1 MTSLPG
7 RGRIVRFQLLK
18 NDEDGSDSEDSHVI
32 ISGDSSDDA
41 EEGDRDQKR
50 QLLFQSQTPSGSVKW
65 CDGAD
70 GNRKLRRA
78 KDVCRVIV
86 VLVSVALLVGIFV
99 AVIIRLTN
107 NEHLHVHSS
116 SSNNSTAA
124 GHHVTLEYHVT
135 SLLSLYCNQS
145 IPISLPKLEYNGSC
159 SRITLKP
166 KWEAHFPNLTSES
179 AIRLIDI
186 NCDGTLDV
194 ILGFALKEDSLDGH
208 DFPSFEKCIY
218 SNVNS
223 DLPYC
228 LGGILALDGKSGQE
242 LWRKRTTRAIFAI
255 HCVLDVNSDGQ
266 MDCLIT
272 GHGGVMFTIEPR
284 TAEIL
289 WLGDVKATN
298 YSWNFMTAQIV
309 KDFDNDAVQDI
320 IVSHGGDTRYEA
332 FQQPRGIGRLLLI
345 SGRTG
350 KVISL
355 MPMPDGLE
363 TYMSPIIHKG
373 GDGKD
378 RVLFGSGGETIS
390 GSLWSVE
397 LEDFARLG
405 FHCGITPGGSN
416 CTLVANSTR
425 KIIQGIWDCG
435 ASNPP
440 ALVDLTGDKVLDVV
454 VPMYDG
460 RVFALNGNDYSRIW
474 PPVDFVKA
482 QSYM

>member
-1 MTSLPG
+1 MTIIPR
-7 RGRIVRFQLLK
+7 RGRVVRFQLLK
-18 NDEDGSDSEDSHVI
+18 NDEDGSEAEDLDSRVI
-32 ISGDSSDDA
+32 ISGDSSDGA
-41 EEGDRDQKR
+41 EEEEGDRDQKR
-50 QLLFQSQTPSGSVKW
+50 QLLFQSQTPSVRWDEG
-65 CDGAD
+65 G
-70 GNRKLRRA
+70 GNRKSRRA
-78 KDVCRVIV
+78 KDLCRVIV
-86 VLVSVALLVGIFV
+86 VLVSLALLVSIFV
-99 AVIIRLTN
+99 AVIIRLAN
-107 NEHLHVHSS
+107 NEHSS
-116 SSNNSTAA
+116 PNATA
-124 GHHVTLEYHVT
+124 GHHVT

-145 IPISLPKLEYNGSC
+145 NPRSLPELEYSGSC
-159 SRITLKP
+159 SRIALKP

-179 AIRLIDI
+179 AIRFIDI

-194 ILGFALKEDSLDGH
+194 ILGFGLKGDFLDGH
-208 DFPSFEKCIY
+208 DFPFFKKCIY
-218 SNVNS
+218 SDVKS

-228 LGGILALDGKSGQE
+228 LGGILALDGKSGHE
-242 LWRKRTTRAIFAI
+242 LWRKRTTHEVFAI

-266 MDCLIT
+266 VDCLIT
-272 GHGGVMFTIEPR
+272 GRGGVMFTIEPR
-284 TAEIL
+284 TAEVL

-298 YSWNFMTAQIV
+298 YSWNIMTAQIV

-320 IVSHGGDTRYEA
+320 IVSHGGDTRYEP

-405 FHCGITPGGSN
+405 FHCGIIPGGLN
-416 CTLVANSTR
+416 CTPVANSTR
-425 KIIQGIWDCG
+425 KIIQGIRDCG

-440 ALVDLTGDKVLDVV
+440 ALVDLTGDNVLDVV

-482 QSYM
+482 ESYM